1 MMESVRNTWEKGVRE
16 MRKHETKF
24 ESEFLRWIPEVDSRI
39 FEHFKVRKIEL
50 VVTGKNGKPVSFK
63 FEKEVRS

>member
-1 MMESVRNTWEKGVRE
+1 